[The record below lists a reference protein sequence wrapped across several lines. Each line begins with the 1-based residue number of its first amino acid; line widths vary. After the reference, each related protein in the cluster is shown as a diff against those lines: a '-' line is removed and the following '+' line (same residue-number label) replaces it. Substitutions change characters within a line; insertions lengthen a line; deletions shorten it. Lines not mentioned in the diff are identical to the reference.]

1 MLERYYSHG
10 KLLLTGEYVVLDGA
24 KALSLPA
31 RFGQDLCIQKLK
43 EPVLLWESYDCHGN
57 CWLKAEFELPKLRL
71 VSADF
76 DSEEDGGKDR
86 LAERLWEIL
95 TAARQLNTDFLD
107 ATQGYSVKTTLEFS
121 QDWGLGSSS
130 TLINN
135 VADWALVSP
144 FELLE
149 NTFGGSGYDIASAQN
164 DCPIFYKRNGSHPI
178 IETVDFN
185 PPFQEHLYFVH
196 LNVKQN
202 SRAGIRRYQQYKE
215 GALIQV
221 FQEINA
227 ITKAMI
233 SVTNLSD
240 FEKLLKDHEA
250 IIGQVI
256 KNKPI
261 QELLFSDYFGQTKS
275 LGAWGGDFIIATG
288 DDSTPAYFKN
298 KGFETV
304 ISYQDMILTK

>member
-1 MLERYYSHG
+1 MLKRYYSHG

-24 KALSLPA
+24 KALSLPT

-43 EPVLLWESYDCHGN
+43 EPVLLWESYDSQGN
-57 CWLKAEFELPKLRL
+57 CWFKASFELPRLRL

-76 DSEEDGGKDR
+76 DSQEDGAKDT
-86 LAERLWEIL
+86 LAEKLWEIL
-95 TAARQLNTDFLD
+95 VEARQLNADFLNSK
-107 ATQGYSVKTTLEFS
+107 QGFLVKTTLEFA

-135 VADWALVSP
+135 VAEWAQVSP

-164 DCPIFYKRNGSHPI
+164 NRPIFYKRNGSTPF
-178 IETVDFN
+178 IEVVDFN
-185 PPFQEHLYFVH
+185 PSFQDSLYFVH

-233 SVTNLSD
+233 SVDNLPS
-240 FEKLLKDHEA
+240 FEQLLKDHET

-256 KNKPI
+256 KNKPV

-288 DDSTPAYFKN
+288 NEQTPAYFKN
-298 KGFETV
+298 KGFKTV
-304 ISYQDMILTK
+304 VSYKDMILTK

>member
-24 KALSLPA
+24 KALSLPT
-31 RFGQDLCIQKLK
+31 RFGQDLTIQKLK
-43 EPVLLWESYDCHGN
+43 EPVLLWESYDCEGN
-57 CWLKAEFELPKLRL
+57 CWLKAAFELPKLRL

-76 DSEEDGGKDR
+76 SADEDGGKDT

-95 TAARQLNTDFLD
+95 TAARQLNVDFLNS
-107 ATQGYSVKTTLEFS
+107 TQGYLVKTTLEFS

-135 VADWALVSP
+135 VADWAQVSP

-164 DCPIFYKRNGSHPI
+164 DTSIVYKRNASNPI

-185 PPFQEHLYFVH
+185 PPFQDNLYFVH

-233 SVTNLSD
+233 SVNNLSD
-240 FEKLLKDHEA
+240 FNRLLKEHEA

-261 QELLFSDYFGQTKS
+261 QELLFEDYFGQTKS

-288 DDSTPAYFKN
+288 DDRTPAYFKE
-298 KGFETV
+298 KGFNTV
-304 ISYQDMILTK
+304 VSYKDMILTK

>member
-24 KALSLPA
+24 KALALPT
-31 RFGQDLCIQKLK
+31 RFGQDLVIQKLK
-43 EPVLLWESYDCHGN
+43 EPVLLWESYDHQGN
-57 CWLKAEFELPKLRL
+57 CWLKATFELPKMRI

-76 DSEEDGGKDR
+76 ESEEDGGKDR

-95 TAARQLNTDFLD
+95 QAARELNPTFLNS
-107 ATQGYSVKTTLEFS
+107 TQGYLVKTTLEFS

-135 VADWALVSP
+135 VAEWAQVSP

-164 DCPIFYKRNGSHPI
+164 DAAIVYKRNGSNPLV
-178 IETVDFN
+178 EMVDFN
-185 PPFQEHLYFVH
+185 PSFQENLYFVH

-233 SVTNLSD
+233 SVNKLEG
-240 FEKLLKDHEA
+240 FEKLLKEHEA

-256 KNKPI
+256 KNKPV

-288 DDSTPAYFKN
+288 NEKTPAYFKN

-304 ISYQDMILTK
+304 VSYKDMILKK

>member
-24 KALSLPA
+24 KALALPT
-31 RFGQDLCIQKLK
+31 RFGQDLTIQKLK
-43 EPVLLWESYDCHGN
+43 EPVLLWESYDCQGN
-57 CWLKAEFELPKLRL
+57 CWLKATFELPKLRL

-76 DSEEDGGKDR
+76 SADDDGGKDT

-95 TAARQLNTDFLD
+95 TAARQLNVDFLNS
-107 ATQGYSVKTTLEFS
+107 TQGYLVKTNLEFS

-135 VADWALVSP
+135 VADWAQVSP

-164 DCPIFYKRNGSHPI
+164 DHPIFYKRNGSNPI

-185 PPFQEHLYFVH
+185 PPFMDNLYFVH

-202 SRAGIRRYQQYKE
+202 SRAGIRRYQQHKE

-233 SVTNLSD
+233 SVNNLRD
-240 FEKLLKDHEA
+240 FERLLKEHEA

-261 QELLFSDYFGQTKS
+261 QELLFEDYFGQTKS

-288 DDSTPAYFKN
+288 DERTPAYFKE
-298 KGFETV
+298 KGFNTV
-304 ISYQDMILTK
+304 ISYKDMILTK